1 MYERKHMKIQFYFG
15 VMSSNKTLNLLTLSY
30 NYKQRGKKAIIIRP
44 KLDTR
49 TNEVKSRV
57 GLSEAADF
65 TIKSDID
72 ANFVRNIVQTAKS
85 QGGIILV
92 DEAQFMT
99 PKFISLLSS
108 YARKYDVNV
117 FAFGLLKDFRNK
129 LFDGAKRWIEE
140 ADSLREMKTICELC
154 NRKAT
159 CNALE
164 NKDST
169 MVKATFVDDNNNVVI
184 GDSSFHVY
192 CGLHW
197 QRKYNHDEKLY

>member
-1 MYERKHMKIQFYFG
+1 MKITYYFG
-15 VMSSNKTLNLLTLSY
+15 VMSSNKTLNLLTMSY

-44 KLDTR
+44 ALDSR
-49 TNEVKSRV
+49 TSEVKSRV

-72 ANFVRNIVQTAKS
+72 EKLVRNIVQTAKL

-92 DEAQFMT
+92 DEAQFMS
-99 PKFISLLSS
+99 PEFISLLSS
-108 YARKYDVNV
+108 YARQYDVNV

-129 LFDGAKRWIEE
+129 LFEGAKKWIEE
-140 ADSLREMKTICELC
+140 ADSLREVKTICEKC

-164 NKDST
+164 NDNHV
-169 MVKATFVDDNNNVVI
+169 MVRDTFTENNDNVVI
-184 GDSSFHVY
+184 GDSLFHVY
-192 CGLHW
+192 CQVHW
-197 QRKYNHDEKLY
+197 HQKYNHDKKIILDTL

>member
-1 MYERKHMKIQFYFG
+1 MKIIYYFG
-15 VMSSNKTLNLLTLSY
+15 VMNSNKTLNLLTMSY
-30 NYKQRGKKAIIIRP
+30 NYKQRNKKPVLLRP
-44 KLDTR
+44 ELDTR
-49 TNEVKSRV
+49 TTEVKSRV

-72 ANFVRNIVQTAKS
+72 ETLVLNIVQTAKL

-99 PKFISLLSS
+99 PTFISLMSS

-140 ADSLREMKTICELC
+140 TDSLREVKTICEKC

-164 NKDST
+164 NDDHV
-169 MVKATFVDDNNNVVI
+169 MVRDTFKKNNDNVVI
-184 GDSSFHVY
+184 GDSAFHVY
-192 CGLHW
+192 CQLHW
-197 QRKYNHDEKLY
+197 HQKYNHDAKLC

>member
-1 MYERKHMKIQFYFG
+1 MKIIYYFG
-15 VMSSNKTLNLLTLSY
+15 VMNSNKTLNLLTMSY
-30 NYKQRGKKAIIIRP
+30 NYKQRNKKPVLLRP
-44 KLDTR
+44 ELDTR
-49 TNEVKSRV
+49 TTEVKSRV

-72 ANFVRNIVQTAKS
+72 ETLVLNIVQTAKL

-99 PKFISLLSS
+99 PTFISLMSS

-140 ADSLREMKTICELC
+140 ADSLREVKTICEKC

-164 NKDST
+164 NDNHV
-169 MVKATFVDDNNNVVI
+169 MVRDTFTENNDNVVI
-184 GDSSFHVY
+184 GDSAFHVY
-192 CGLHW
+192 CQLHW
-197 QRKYNHDEKLY
+197 HQKYNHDAKLY

>member
-1 MYERKHMKIQFYFG
+1 MKIIYYFG
-15 VMSSNKTLNLLTLSY
+15 VMNSNKTLNLLTMSY
-30 NYKQRGKKAIIIRP
+30 NYKQRNKKPVLLRP
-44 KLDTR
+44 ELDTR
-49 TNEVKSRV
+49 TTEVKSRV

-72 ANFVRNIVQTAKS
+72 ETLVLNIVQTAKL

-99 PKFISLLSS
+99 PTFISLMSS

-140 ADSLREMKTICELC
+140 TDSLREVKTICEKC

-164 NKDST
+164 NDDHV
-169 MVKATFVDDNNNVVI
+169 MVRDTFKKNNDNVVI
-184 GDSSFHVY
+184 GDSAFHVY
-192 CGLHW
+192 CQLHW
-197 QRKYNHDEKLY
+197 HQKYNHDAKLY

>member
-1 MYERKHMKIQFYFG
+1 MKIIYYFG
-15 VMSSNKTLNLLTLSY
+15 VMNSNKTLNLLTMSY
-30 NYKQRGKKAIIIRP
+30 NYKQRNKKPVLLRP
-44 KLDTR
+44 ELDTR
-49 TNEVKSRV
+49 TSEVKSRV

-65 TIKSDID
+65 TIKGNID
-72 ANFVRNIVQTAKS
+72 EKIVLNIVQTAKL

-108 YARKYDVNV
+108 YARQYDVNV

-154 NRKAT
+154 DRKAT

-164 NKDST
+164 NKNRV
-169 MVKATFVDDNNNVVI
+169 MVQATFADDDNNVVI
-184 GDSSFHVY
+184 GDSLFHVY
-192 CGLHW
+192 CQVHW
-197 QRKYNHDEKLY
+197 HQKYQHDAKLY

>member
-1 MYERKHMKIQFYFG
+1 MKGKILKIIFYFG
-15 VMSSNKTLNLLTLSY
+15 VMSSNKTLNLLTMSY

-49 TNEVKSRV
+49 TTEVKSRV

-72 ANFVRNIVQTAKS
+72 EKLVLNIVQTAKS

-108 YARKYDVNV
+108 YARQYDVNV
-117 FAFGLLKDFRNK
+117 FAFGLLKYCSTKKESGQRFLLIYR
-129 LFDGAKRWIEE
+129 LFFI
-140 ADSLREMKTICELC
+140 KT
-154 NRKAT
+154 
-159 CNALE
+159 
-164 NKDST
+164 
-169 MVKATFVDDNNNVVI
+169 
-184 GDSSFHVY
+184 
-192 CGLHW
+192 
-197 QRKYNHDEKLY
+197 

>member
-1 MYERKHMKIQFYFG
+1 MKIIYYFG
-15 VMSSNKTLNLLTLSY
+15 VMHSNKTLNLLTMSY
-30 NYKQRGKKAIIIRP
+30 NYKQRNKKPVLLRP
-44 KLDTR
+44 ELDTR

-72 ANFVRNIVQTAKS
+72 EKLVRNIVQTAKL

-92 DEAQFMT
+92 DEAQFMS
-99 PKFISLLSS
+99 PEFISLLSS
-108 YARKYDVNV
+108 YARHYDVNV

-140 ADSLREMKTICELC
+140 ADSLREVKTICEKC

-164 NKDST
+164 NDDHV
-169 MVKATFVDDNNNVVI
+169 MVRDTFKKNNDNVVI
-184 GDSSFHVY
+184 GDSAFHVY
-192 CGLHW
+192 CQLHW
-197 QRKYNHDEKLY
+197 HQKYNHDKKIILDTL

>member
-1 MYERKHMKIQFYFG
+1 MKIQFYFG
-15 VMSSNKTLNLLTLSY
+15 AMSSNKTLNLLTMSY
-30 NYKQRGKKAIIIRP
+30 NYQQRGKKPVLIRP
-44 KLDTR
+44 ELDTR
-49 TNEVKSRV
+49 TSEVKSRV

-72 ANFVRNIVQTAKS
+72 EKLVRNIVQTAKL

-99 PKFISLLSS
+99 PEFISLLSS

-129 LFDGAKRWIEE
+129 LFDGTKRWIEE
-140 ADSLREMKTICELC
+140 ADSLREVKTICELC
-154 NRKAT
+154 DRKAT

-164 NKDST
+164 NKNRV
-169 MVKATFVDDNNNVVI
+169 MVRDTFTEDDNNIVI
-184 GDSSFHVY
+184 GDNLFHVY
-192 CGLHW
+192 CQAHW
-197 QRKYNHDEKLY
+197 HQKYQHDAKLY